1 MRVTDIVDDVD
12 FVIVGR
18 VDVFT
23 VADSSVPAAT
33 NVPCTCGFLLVF
45 VAFSLL
51 YT

>member
-1 MRVTDIVDDVD
+1 MRVTDIVGDVD